1 MLVSKF
7 SALVKKIALVFIVGT
22 FVVLSL
28 SLPAQAAPSSPTKGE
43 ANLNDIQYKTDQLTK
58 QDPLNLKDIQQRTEE
73 GGINEVQ
80 GTADKDKMISP
91 KDAKNQTTIEDQIK
105 KILD

>member
-1 MLVSKF
+1 MLVAKF
-7 SALVKKIALVFIVGT
+7 SSLIKKIALVFIVGT

-28 SLPAQAAPSSPTKGE
+28 SLPAQATPSSLTKGE
-43 ANLNDIQYKTDQLTK
+43 ANLNDIQAKTDHLAK
-58 QDPLNLKDIQQRTEE
+58 EDPLNLKDIQKRTA
-73 GGINEVQ
+73 GGLNEVQ

-91 KDAKNQTTIEDQIK
+91 KDAQGQTTIEDQIK